1 MGGAWEALTK
11 PVKITLKTIA
21 RDRLFTEEALHT
33 FICEVES
40 ILNNLPFTPSSDDVN
55 NYEALTPN
63 HILFGNS
70 SSNYA
75 PSVFRHGQINY

>member
-1 MGGAWEALTK
+1 MGGAWEALIKSIKRT
-11 PVKITLKTIA
+11 VKAINC
-21 RDRLFTEEALHT
+21 DYLFTEEALHT

-40 ILNNLPFTPSSDDVN
+40 ILNNRPITPSSDNIN

-63 HILFGNS
+63 HILFGHS

-75 PSVFRHGQINY
+75 PGVFQDDEINY